1 MNVHPREQL
10 SAYVDG
16 ELPPDDAAAVERHL
30 RDCTECARELTIMRD
45 MGGAMRTMS
54 TQYRG
59 RGVWNGVHR
68 RITRPV
74 GWLFILAGVA
84 VWAWLAVSRWSQQ
97 ELTLEWAAGTAVV
110 VGLVLLLLSL
120 GYEQYRDWRETRYKD
135 VEL

>member
-1 MNVHPREQL
+1 
-10 SAYVDG
+10 
-16 ELPPDDAAAVERHL
+16 
-30 RDCTECARELTIMRD
+30 
-45 MGGAMRTMS
+45 MS

>member
-74 GWLFILAGVA
+74 GWLFILVGVA

-97 ELTLEWAAGTAVV
+97 ELTLEWAAGMAVV

>member
-54 TQYRG
+54 TRYRG

-74 GWLFILAGVA
+74 GWLFILVGVA